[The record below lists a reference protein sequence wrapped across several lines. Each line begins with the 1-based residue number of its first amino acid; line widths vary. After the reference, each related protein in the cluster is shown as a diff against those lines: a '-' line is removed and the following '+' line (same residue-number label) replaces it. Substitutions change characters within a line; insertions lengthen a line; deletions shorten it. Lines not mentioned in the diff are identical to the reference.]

1 MKNCQMVE
9 KEVHD
14 LLAQYRIRAD
24 REFFKIEYSKACSLI
39 EDYLKIQVSFIMMQ
53 INFLMN
59 LSLFFCAMCVSTKVS
74 QSSRQAFCTRRRW

>member
-1 MKNCQMVE
+1 MVE

-39 EDYLKIQVSFIMMQ
+39 EDYLK
-53 INFLMN
+53 N
-59 LSLFFCAMCVSTKVS
+59 TS
-74 QSSRQAFCTRRRW
+74 QFYYDAN